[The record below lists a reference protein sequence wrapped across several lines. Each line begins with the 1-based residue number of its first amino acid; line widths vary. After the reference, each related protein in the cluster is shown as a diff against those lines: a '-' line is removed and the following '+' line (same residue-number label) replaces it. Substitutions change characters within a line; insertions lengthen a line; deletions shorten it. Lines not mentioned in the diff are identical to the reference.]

1 MNLLP
6 LPSASPDMPQ
16 TDAPAAPQA
25 EGRPRRFARLLEAAL
40 ALFFPGD
47 ENPAASASSENSA
60 LSGHEILSKTPE
72 ESPSSSSTPTGEKHH
87 PPRDRKSPQSASLAP
102 EVASALSAMATA
114 APPTISPPE
123 TSVSSSHPTT
133 LSEKTTAPADRIGTV
148 LIPRAETNANGSA
161 QTALPSSIEP
171 DESTLS
177 ERAPGETHPATPDVR
192 SAAFHGSQSMEA
204 EATPETP
211 VPSDGARLTQATSAQ
226 TRHEVAPRP
235 LNQAEMQRPPA
246 MTPESASA
254 PAQAKH
260 TPAPVVPE
268 LAAHVAQQSGAAP
281 DSDRAPTYQDRFVE
295 NGSSTSHRGVD
306 LETAFGIRP
315 VHLQTNSEAVNQ
327 ETTAT
332 ALPESRSASSMPA
345 ETAPQGKPASESR
358 PLLSL
363 TTEASEPVNVSAPT
377 PTETEAAPAT
387 TVRQK
392 NPVAQKQALPESSYD
407 DPPATAGTPAQQ
419 TADNPTPQSSELPSL
434 VVSSEVSHAHP
445 SGKATDRAEAATGP
459 DHRPAKPAATPAQPS
474 AGNPTPQSSEL
485 PSLAVSSEVSHAHPA
500 GKATDRAEAATGPE
514 HRPAHPSAPE
524 PNASTR
530 KANPTFKQSPE
541 SDPAREVRRTPEQI
555 AHPSTTSRATDRAE
569 AATGPDHSPAK
580 PAATPAQPSAG
591 NPTPQSSEL
600 PSLAVSS
607 EVSHAHPAGKATDRA
622 EAATGPEH
630 RPAHPS
636 TPEPNPAFRKSPE
649 SDSARE
655 VRRTPEQI
663 AHPSSTSRATDR
675 AEAATGPE
683 HRPAHP
689 STPEPNPAFRKSPES
704 DSAREVRRT
713 PEQIAHPSSTSR
725 ATDRAETATGPDHS
739 PAKPAATP
747 AQQTAGNP
755 TPQSS
760 ELPSLAVS
768 SEVSHAHP
776 SGKAT
781 DRAEAATGP
790 DHSPAKPAAPEPNP
804 AFRKSPESDS
814 AREVRR
820 TPEQIAH
827 PSSTSR
833 ATDRAETTTEPEH
846 SPAKPSA
853 PESDASTREAD
864 PAFRQDFETDPS
876 REVQLAAEEIDR
888 SLNASPSTPT
898 PSPQATALPR
908 VIRTA
913 AWFQM
918 AMAFAERVR
927 QHVDGQMLE
936 VELADGEGTLRVET
950 RRHPDHVAVSVQLS
964 DPQLRA
970 LVAAHADRIQEALQA
985 QYQTAVQFSL
995 SGGGEQ
1001 GARQQ
1006 QAFAQAPTHGTP
1018 LASGSDTSGSTP
1030 VESSRARV
1038 LHPGSRH
1045 EWIG

>member
-315 VHLQTNSEAVNQ
+315 VHLQASPDTTNQ
-327 ETTAT
+327 ETMET
-332 ALPESRSASSMPA
+332 ALPESRSVSSMPA

-363 TTEASEPVNVSAPT
+363 TAEASESVNVSTPTQT
-377 PTETEAAPAT
+377 PTEAEAAPAT
-387 TVRQK
+387 AVRQK
-392 NPVAQKQALPESSYD
+392 NHATQKQALPASSHD
-407 DPPATAGTPAQQ
+407 GPPATAGTPAQQ

-514 HRPAHPSAPE
+514 HRPAHPSTPE

-607 EVSHAHPAGKATDRA
+607 EVSHAHPAGK
-622 EAATGPEH
+622 
-630 RPAHPS
+630 
-636 TPEPNPAFRKSPE
+636 
-649 SDSARE
+649 
-655 VRRTPEQI
+655 
-663 AHPSSTSRATDR
+663 ATDR

-833 ATDRAETTTEPEH
+833 ATDRAETATGPDH
-846 SPAKPSA
+846 SPAKPAATPAQPSA
-853 PESDASTREAD
+853 PEPDASTREAD

>member
-1 MNLLP
+1 
-6 LPSASPDMPQ
+6 MPQ
-16 TDAPAAPQA
+16 TDAPAASQA

-315 VHLQTNSEAVNQ
+315 VHLQASPDTTNQ
-327 ETTAT
+327 ETMET
-332 ALPESRSASSMPA
+332 ALPESRSVSSMPA

-363 TTEASEPVNVSAPT
+363 TAEASESVNVSTPTQT
-377 PTETEAAPAT
+377 PTEAEAAPAT
-387 TVRQK
+387 AVRQK
-392 NPVAQKQALPESSYD
+392 NHATQKQALPASSHD
-407 DPPATAGTPAQQ
+407 GPPATAGTPAQQ
-419 TADNPTPQSSELPSL
+419 TADNPTPQSSGLHSP
-434 VVSSEVSHAHP
+434 
-445 SGKATDRAEAATGP
+445 
-459 DHRPAKPAATPAQPS
+459 
-474 AGNPTPQSSEL
+474 
-485 PSLAVSSEVSHAHPA
+485 AVSSEVSHAHFSEE
-500 GKATDRAEAATGPE
+500 ATDRAETATEPD
-514 HRPAHPSAPE
+514 RSPAKPSAPE
-524 PNASTR
+524 SDASTR
-530 KANPTFKQSPE
+530 EADPKFRQNPE
-541 SDPAREVRRTPEQI
+541 SDPTRKVRRTPEQI
-555 AHPSTTSRATDRAE
+555 AH
-569 AATGPDHSPAK
+569 SP
-580 PAATPAQPSAG
+580 T
-591 NPTPQSSEL
+591 
-600 PSLAVSS
+600 
-607 EVSHAHPAGKATDRA
+607 
-622 EAATGPEH
+622 
-630 RPAHPS
+630 
-636 TPEPNPAFRKSPE
+636 
-649 SDSARE
+649 
-655 VRRTPEQI
+655 
-663 AHPSSTSRATDR
+663 
-675 AEAATGPE
+675 
-683 HRPAHP
+683 
-689 STPEPNPAFRKSPES
+689 
-704 DSAREVRRT
+704 
-713 PEQIAHPSSTSR
+713 
-725 ATDRAETATGPDHS
+725 
-739 PAKPAATP
+739 
-747 AQQTAGNP
+747 
-755 TPQSS
+755 
-760 ELPSLAVS
+760 
-768 SEVSHAHP
+768 
-776 SGKAT
+776 
-781 DRAEAATGP
+781 
-790 DHSPAKPAAPEPNP
+790 
-804 AFRKSPESDS
+804 
-814 AREVRR
+814 
-820 TPEQIAH
+820 
-827 PSSTSR
+827 TSR

-864 PAFRQDFETDPS
+864 PKFTQAFETDPS
-876 REVQLAAEEIDR
+876 PDVQLAAEEIDR
-888 SLNASPSTPT
+888 PLNASMPT
-898 PSPQATALPR
+898 PSPQTTALPR